1 MMKIALAE
9 SFSKD
14 FQKLPEI
21 TRSARVDW
29 RYRISFEFTG
39 NDTILLRR
47 IRDHDDLYLT
57 P

>member
-1 MMKIALAE
+1 MKIALAE